1 MPHSILQT
9 YQDIDWATLRQNA
22 LNKKGWKSK
31 GPEDWDKKARSFSNR
46 VKDSRYID
54 LFLSHLPLNPEMSVI
69 DIGSGPG
76 TLSLPIASK
85 VKKVTALDYSVE
97 MLHIIDEYC
106 NEQHIAN
113 IKTVQCAWE
122 DNWSEKDIQPHD
134 IAIAS
139 RSMGVRDLRA
149 ALTKINDYA
158 NQFVFISDR
167 IGPTPFEPAAFK
179 ALGRPTNTGPDY
191 IYTINTLY
199 SMGISPNVNILEL
212 ERDTTYPSIDKA
224 VESYRWMFHQITA
237 DETRK
242 LTAYI
247 QSRTVHSD
255 RTGLTVRREAPPRW
269 ALIWWQKKHSA

>member
-1 MPHSILQT
+1 MHHSLPQT

-22 LNKKGWKSK
+22 LNQKGWKSK
-31 GPEDWDKKARSFSNR
+31 GPADWDKKARSFSNR

-54 LFLSHLPLNPEMSVI
+54 LFLSHLPLNPEMSVL

-76 TLSLPIASK
+76 TLSLPIAAI

-106 NEQHIAN
+106 NEQHITN
-113 IKTVQCAWE
+113 IERVQCAWE
-122 DNWSEKDIQPHD
+122 DNWGEKGIEPHD

-139 RSMGVRDLRA
+139 RSMGVNDLRA
-149 ALTKINDYA
+149 ALTKIDNYA
-158 NQFVFISDR
+158 NQYVFISDR

-179 ALGRPTNTGPDY
+179 ALGRSTNTGPDY

-199 SMGISPNVNILEL
+199 SMGITPNVNILEL
-212 ERDTTYPSIDKA
+212 ERDTTYSSLDRA
-224 VESYRWMFHQITA
+224 LDSYRWMFHQITA
-237 DETRK
+237 DETQK

-247 QSRTVHSD
+247 KSRIVHSD
-255 RTGLTVRREAPPRW
+255 IQGITVRREAPPKW
-269 ALIWWQKKHSA
+269 ALIWWHTKYSA